1 MERRRPLTGRG
12 RVSHGALSNGRTNF
26 FVDKRSPQG
35 RESARSYRHHFHA
48 GNHADVLKH
57 ALLVRLLLALEKK
70 EKPFRFLDTHAG
82 AGLYDLHDER
92 ASKNREFESG
102 IARLWE
108 GTMPPRVSGPTS
120 TPCGARTRTARSGIT
135 RCSPRIARGLLRAS
149 DRMVVTDL
157 NAAEAEEGHVRARPA
172 GRRRAQG
179 RLRGAPGLLPPPQR
193 RGLVLV
199 DSGFDQAEEFSR
211 LVARLAEG
219 YRRFGTGLAPDPLMD
234 PGSMPASR
242 PRSSRRGSAG
252 SCSSTRSG
260 PRVRGSCGSQPPCLK
275 PPWHFDDEARPI
287 LEWLTP
293 VLAQDEG
300 AASSVRWLVPE

>member
-1 MERRRPLTGRG
+1 VL
-12 RVSHGALSNGRTNF
+12 
-26 FVDKRSPQG
+26 
-35 RESARSYRHHFHA
+35 SYRHHFHA

-102 IARLWE
+102 IARLW
-108 GTMPPRVSGPTS
+108 GRGDAPAGLGPYLDAVRREN
-120 TPCGARTRTARSGIT
+120 PDGALRYYPG
-135 RCSPRIARGLLRAS
+135 SPRIARGLLRAS

-157 NAAEAEEGHVRARPA
+157 NAAEAEELAQMFARDRQVVVERKDGYEALRAY
-172 GRRRAQG
+172 
-179 RLRGAPGLLPPPQR
+179 LPPPQR

-211 LVARLAEG
+211 LVAGLAEG
-219 YRRFGTGLAPDPLMD
+219 YRRFGTGIFALWYPLMD
-234 PGSMPASR
+234 PGSMRGFEAEVVATGIR
-242 PRSSRRGSAG
+242 RVLQLELEVRAEGEGLRGSG
-252 SCSSTRSG
+252 LL
-260 PRVRGSCGSQPPCLK
+260 VVN